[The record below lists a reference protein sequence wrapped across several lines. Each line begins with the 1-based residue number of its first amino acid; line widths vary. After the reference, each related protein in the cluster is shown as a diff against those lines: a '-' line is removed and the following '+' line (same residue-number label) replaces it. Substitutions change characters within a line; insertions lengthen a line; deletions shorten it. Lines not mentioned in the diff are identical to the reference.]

1 MVLWELALG
10 SYAVLELG
18 GHEIL
23 MGKNHHVETHQ
34 AIFQDADFT
43 WIPRGDAGSGRT
55 KRGYKATLGN
65 LLPRLEL
72 MGISLESVRDHYENP
87 HPSYDEVA
95 DVSFEQLLEILHSV
109 DHPFPADSDAVDP
122 VRDIRA
128 LVFHMGPYEICRLIA
143 ERPDFRDMELVWD
156 FMDVVEGGWYEAS
169 DFSVGL
175 HLKSKILLI
184 TEGTSD
190 VRVIQHALNILRPK
204 IADFF
209 TFIDM
214 DRNYPWPGAGDLRK
228 FVEGLNAIG
237 IQNRALAI
245 FDNDSAGLAE
255 KNDMRRDLLPNL
267 KVTKLPDLDVFR
279 SFPTI
284 GEDGKTAMADI
295 NGRACGIESYLGL
308 LDHDRIRWG
317 NPARAGG
324 PPQGSFDRKAGI
336 RKQFMKTKA
345 GDDYDFSKIEA
356 VLDLIQAECSS
367 FG

>member
-1 MVLWELALG
+1 MG

-43 WIPRGDAGSGRT
+43 WIPRDDGAGSGRT

-72 MGISLESVRDHYENP
+72 MGIGLARVRAVYENP

-109 DHPFPADSDAVDP
+109 DHPFHADGDAVDP
-122 VRDIRA
+122 ARDIRA

-143 ERPDFRDMELVWD
+143 ERSDFWHMELVWD

-175 HLKSKILLI
+175 DLKSKILLI

-214 DRNYPWPGAGDLRK
+214 DKNYPWPGAGDLRK

-279 SFPTI
+279 NFPTI
-284 GEDGKTAMADI
+284 GEDGETVMADI

-324 PPQGSFDRKAGI
+324 PPQGSFDRKADI
-336 RKQFMKTKA
+336 RKRFMKTKA
-345 GDDYDFSKIEA
+345 DDDYDFSKIEA